1 METEFE
7 SGVTSTY
14 QMNQIMNHYES
25 TLYANYSHKAMNTNQ
40 WRVFEDHIVEDIE
53 EYPVKMQNPFK
64 IMIRWLKF
72 EILDIEAILE
82 AISKKNEMEKQQLEK
97 IQQREEERR

>member
-1 METEFE
+1 
-7 SGVTSTY
+7 
-14 QMNQIMNHYES
+14 MNHYES
-25 TLYANYSHKAMNTNQ
+25 TLYANYSHKTIQ
-40 WRVFEDHIVEDIE
+40 TSDWRVFEPDIVDEIE

-82 AISKKNEMEKQQLEK
+82 AISKKNSMD
-97 IQQREEERR
+97 